1 MIATEFNEG
10 PFKLICDDLGL
21 ANMIVKS
28 SEDLTI
34 VGIVDLEWV
43 YAGPAQLF
51 CSAPW
56 WLLYDRPIN
65 EEWDFKMGK
74 PPELNNRFF
83 KCLDMFVRIL
93 AEEESKT
100 LGNEEVSTLVQWSMD
115 SGAMWL
121 HMLLSCGFLDM
132 SNFPYAQL
140 QGKTGPEILDQA
152 LKKLRDTAE
161 VKDFIERKMNDLC
174 KYDED
179 LDKIEEYNA
188 VGKMTREE
196 FVISVQSL
204 LRLDE

>member
-1 MIATEFNEG
+1 MIAPEFDEG

-34 VGIVDLEWV
+34 VGIVDLEWA

-65 EEWDFKMGK
+65 PEWDFKMGK
-74 PPELNNRFF
+74 APGLNDRFF
-83 KCLDMFVRIL
+83 KYLDMFVRIL

-100 LGNEEVSTLVQWSMD
+100 LGSKEVSTLVKWSVD

-132 SNFPYAQL
+132 GSFPCVQL
-140 QGKTGPEILDQA
+140 QKQIGLDRWGQA
-152 LKKLRDTAE
+152 LEEVRDTTE
-161 VKDFIERKMNDLC
+161 VKNFIERKMNDLI

-179 LDKIEEYNA
+179 LDKVEDYNTA
-188 VGKMTREE
+188 GKMTRED
-196 FVISVQSL
+196 FVASVRSFL
-204 LRLDE
+204 SVDE